1 MDNRPI
7 GIFDSGIGGITVF
20 SEIANDFPSEN
31 IIYLGDTA
39 KFPYGGKSKE
49 TIIELTKENINFLMK
64 YNVKL
69 IVIACG
75 TATSQALEEMQKIY
89 DIPIIGIIEP
99 TVNNIIDESVH
110 KIGVIATEGTINSN
124 SWENNIKSKN
134 SNIQVIN
141 KACPLLAPMAEEGFT
156 ENEIARLVIKEY
168 MKELKNEGLDKLILG
183 CTHYPLFT
191 KLIQEELG
199 EKVEIINTAKQ
210 VSKTLAKMLKDNGL
224 ETNTIAGKHEIFLT
238 DTKCKF
244 IEIANKLFANKIK
257 IENVKKAII

>member
-183 CTHYPLFT
+183 CTH
-191 KLIQEELG
+191 
-199 EKVEIINTAKQ
+199 
-210 VSKTLAKMLKDNGL
+210 
-224 ETNTIAGKHEIFLT
+224 
-238 DTKCKF
+238 
-244 IEIANKLFANKIK
+244 
-257 IENVKKAII
+257 